1 MFREVSPGLNA
12 VMSSRTVRGGLQSLL
27 GPGYFMP
34 AWNTHLHI
42 NSQGDEYVPGLTGF
56 HADGT
61 DHGPTQSTVRDH
73 RPRQV
78 FGFFCKWRHSSAM
91 IDSRG

>member
-1 MFREVSPGLNA
+1 
-12 VMSSRTVRGGLQSLL
+12 MSSRTVRGGLQSLL

-78 FGFFCKWRHSSAM
+78 FGFFCKWRHSAAM
-91 IDSRG
+91 IDSR